1 MNKVQTIITVILT
14 SASAVTAR
22 AAEETDSIT
31 RQLQEIVVT
40 ARQPATK
47 LVGNTLVSTVA
58 GTPLQELGTCLD
70 VLAQL
75 PMIKVSD
82 LDVSVVGKGSPEI
95 FIDGRPMRD
104 SEELRLL
111 QSSNIRK
118 VELLMAP
125 GSMYA
130 SDTRAVLKISTKKTF
145 LEGLSITERAE
156 ATVRRKWSANDLLDL
171 NYRTGRWDLFATGT
185 VARNDSQ
192 IKGTTTN
199 TLQYEGKETVVG
211 SSQDNTYPSVN
222 GTVKGGFNFSAA
234 DRSFGAYYRYNPER
248 GDFVNTGSEWLDDE
262 PRLNRDISRAIRS
275 HSHLVSAYYDDTF
288 AEKYNLHFDGN
299 YRTSLTRN
307 FNSTTY
313 TDSEIPEVNSRD
325 RRRSTLWAGK
335 LYLSFPLLRGK
346 FTAGTQD
353 SYTHTSL
360 DYKMLNPEVGQYIPS
375 TFTDARQTSLA
386 AFASWDRNFGRLSL
400 SAGLRYEHI
409 AYTFKTDG
417 VRDDN
422 LSRTDNLL
430 TPDLSLGWTFSED
443 AQANLSYRMSR
454 IKPPYSQLTGGL
466 AYTGRHEIEGGNP
479 ALKDECMHDIQL
491 FGMWKNF
498 ILQADFT
505 RSLDTYAYVKRLYP
519 AETLQLLMQPI
530 NIDVSAVDLYLVWSK
545 NIKAWTPNV
554 TLGMHKQWLHLG
566 STSYNRPIFSLYFEN
581 MISLPAGFLL
591 TVNANAQTK
600 GDMHTNRFG
609 ASWFV
614 MDASV
619 SKSFLNKSLQ
629 LRLSA
634 TDIFNTMSNDWSM
647 DTYGVRVDKRQSY
660 DRRGVSLSISYR
672 LNPRQSKYKGQNA
685 SESELNRL

>member
-1 MNKVQTIITVILT
+1 MNKVLTIITVILT

-145 LEGLSITERAE
+145 FEGLSITERAE

-222 GTVKGGFNFSAA
+222 GTVKGGFNFSVA

-248 GDFVNTGSEWLDDE
+248 GDFVNTGSEWLDNE

-409 AYTFKTDG
+409 AYTFKADG

-430 TPDLSLGWTFSED
+430 TPDLSLGWTFSEE

-519 AETLQLLMQPI
+519 AETLQLLMQPV

-591 TVNANAQTK
+591 SVNANAQTK

>member
-1 MNKVQTIITVILT
+1 
-14 SASAVTAR
+14 
-22 AAEETDSIT
+22 
-31 RQLQEIVVT
+31 
-40 ARQPATK
+40 
-47 LVGNTLVSTVA
+47 
-58 GTPLQELGTCLD
+58 
-70 VLAQL
+70 
-75 PMIKVSD
+75 
-82 LDVSVVGKGSPEI
+82 
-95 FIDGRPMRD
+95 
-104 SEELRLL
+104 
-111 QSSNIRK
+111 
-118 VELLMAP
+118 
-125 GSMYA
+125 
-130 SDTRAVLKISTKKTF
+130 
-145 LEGLSITERAE
+145 
-156 ATVRRKWSANDLLDL
+156 
-171 NYRTGRWDLFATGT
+171 
-185 VARNDSQ
+185 
-192 IKGTTTN
+192 
-199 TLQYEGKETVVG
+199 
-211 SSQDNTYPSVN
+211 
-222 GTVKGGFNFSAA
+222 
-234 DRSFGAYYRYNPER
+234 
-248 GDFVNTGSEWLDDE
+248 
-262 PRLNRDISRAIRS
+262 
-275 HSHLVSAYYDDTF
+275 
-288 AEKYNLHFDGN
+288 

-375 TFTDARQTSLA
+375 TLTDARQTFLA

-400 SAGLRYEHI
+400 SAGLRFEHI

-519 AETLQLLMQPI
+519 AETLQLLMQPV

-566 STSYNRPIFSLYFEN
+566 STRYNRPIFSLYFEN

-591 TVNANAQTK
+591 SVNANAQTK

-609 ASWFV
+609 ATWFV

-685 SESELNRL
+685 SESELN